1 MSIKY
6 ISTTKEWRDKING
19 NSYFSCQVE
28 DIERDITYKFPFQYG
43 YGSQSEFVI
52 EQALG
57 IKHELGKPRIIE
69 HEKIS
74 KCKKR
79 DVKSFG
85 KDAKENFISDLGYYY
100 CD

>member
-6 ISTTKEWRDKING
+6 IATTKEWFDKING
-19 NSYFSCQVE
+19 NSYFASQVE

-43 YGSQSEFVI
+43 YGSQSEYVI
-52 EQALG
+52 ERALG

-69 HEKIS
+69 HKKIVD
-74 KCKKR
+74 CKKR
-79 DVKSFG
+79 EVDSFG
-85 KDAKENFISDLGYYY
+85 QDAKENYIDDLGYYY